1 MRRLGALTT
10 ECLGDLI
17 RAIKRDDEATNG
29 VTHQLGIWQVLQEHL
44 LPILHTYKDDEMLI
58 RAASTWRHPQT
69 TGETNANLSLLAGVL
84 YCRRALLWYPVRL
97 AVYLTKPNPTWKE
110 DPARHLEYM
119 QAHKLALLEGP
130 TLDLLVGML
139 VTAMAIPPAYGLPAL
154 RTGVLYGRMLNGHL
168 T

>member
-1 MRRLGALTT
+1 MS

-58 RAASTWRHPQT
+58 RAASTSRCPKT
-69 TGETNANLSLLAGVL
+69 TSGLNKALTLLASFCSLSGAVSRL
-84 YCRRALLWYPVRL
+84 VRL
-97 AVYLTKPNPTWKE
+97 AVYLTKPNPTWKD

-139 VTAMAIPPAYGLPAL
+139 VTSMAIPPAYGLSAC
-154 RTGVLYGRMLNGHL
+154 RTGVLY
-168 T
+168 